1 MLIKHV
7 FFLCFVVTVLLLHTK
22 NLNALCDSRVGGL
35 CLRDASSAVLS
46 LKAEK

>member
-7 FFLCFVVTVLLLHTK
+7 FFLCFVVTVLLLHT